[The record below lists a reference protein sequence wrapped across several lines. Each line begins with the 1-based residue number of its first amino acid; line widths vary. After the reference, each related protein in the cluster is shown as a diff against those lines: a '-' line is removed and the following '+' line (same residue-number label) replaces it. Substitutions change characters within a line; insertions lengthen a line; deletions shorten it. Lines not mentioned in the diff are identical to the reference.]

1 MPNEDMIVIGAIA
14 RKGGAGK
21 TTVLKALI
29 SACIAAEKRCLA
41 LDTDPQRALFDWAE
55 HLNES
60 GAGHPLLVV
69 KHIERTDQV
78 EQEINAAYEGD
89 LADFVFIDTPGEGGD
104 WADEV
109 AIQCDHIVTPIML
122 SDTDMRIGQQTL
134 DWFERLKSRAD
145 DPILLPKH
153 HAVLNRVR
161 LKTTKG
167 DDELLVRATSL
178 FPVINTLILDRN
190 QYVEMDRHGLLHD
203 LARQKSQDKNALVRV
218 HAKHFYEAL
227 EEAKDVLNEI
237 LAG

>member
-1 MPNEDMIVIGAIA
+1 MANENLVVIGAIA

-21 TTVLKALI
+21 TTVLKALM
-29 SACIAAEKRCLA
+29 SACVASDKRCLA

-55 HLNES
+55 QLKRT
-60 GAGHPLLVV
+60 GAGHQNLIVR
-69 KHIERTDQV
+69 HIERTDQI
-78 EQEINAAYEGD
+78 EEEIAAAYEGD
-89 LADFVFIDTPGEGGD
+89 TADFVFIDTPGEGGD
-104 WADEV
+104 WADLV
-109 AIQCDHIVTPIML
+109 AVQCDHIITPIML

-134 DWFERLKSRAD
+134 EWFERLKARAD
-145 DPILLPKH
+145 DPSLLPKH

-167 DDELLVRATSL
+167 DEELLLRATEL

-203 LARQKSQDKNALVRV
+203 LARLKAADKNALVRV
-218 HAKHFYEAL
+218 HAKHFFEAL

-237 LAG
+237 LEG